1 MGQAT
6 VVPKGF
12 ECLGSAGP
20 HKSRHSDSGGP
31 CSAVSE
37 PCSALLCNS
46 DGVGDLSATPPG
58 GRSEAFL
65 EEAQGAG
72 FKGCRAGWEWQQEE
86 CRCLYSTCFSRL
98 LLSPNLSWGPRQPF
112 QKEP

>member
-12 ECLGSAGP
+12 EAGLP
-20 HKSRHSDSGGP
+20 QLRGASQKQTLILVGP
-31 CSAVSE
+31 GEVSE
-37 PCSALLCNS
+37 PCSALLCNC
-46 DGVGDLSATPPG
+46 DAWRLFQPCLLEAV
-58 GRSEAFL
+58 AFL

-72 FKGCRAGWEWQQEE
+72 FKGCRAGWGWQQEE

-98 LLSPNLSWGPRQPF
+98 LLSPNCSWGLRQSF